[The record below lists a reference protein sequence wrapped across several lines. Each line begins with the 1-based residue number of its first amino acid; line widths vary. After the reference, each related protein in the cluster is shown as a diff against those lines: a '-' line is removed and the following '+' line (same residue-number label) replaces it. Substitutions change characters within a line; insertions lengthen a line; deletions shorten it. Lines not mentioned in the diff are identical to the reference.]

1 MEPTGQLITS
11 IAGIPEG
18 ALAHGDIQAGA
29 EITFA
34 TLETLAEELGCLK
47 LPVRTLSRVGWFYT
61 DGEAIIAAARERG
74 LSDWRHTG
82 ISESMDVA
90 MEDFTSRY

>member
-11 IAGIPEG
+11 SLDIPAG

-29 EITFA
+29 EIDFA
-34 TLETLAEELGCLK
+34 TLETLAEELGAVK

-61 DGEAIIAAARERG
+61 DGEQIIETARERG

-82 ISESMDVA
+82 ISESMDAA
-90 MEDFTSRY
+90 MEDFNSRY